1 MSPQEINFVKL
12 ENEKLRQYIH
22 LFELEVEFRQR
33 IFEIKENY
41 SNPDDANR
49 IVNPIINRLEK
60 IASEKTILK
69 KELRLK

>member
-1 MSPQEINFVKL
+1 MSAQEINFIKL

-22 LFELEVEFRQR
+22 LFELEIEFRQR
-33 IFEIKENY
+33 ILEIKGNF

-49 IVNPIINRLEK
+49 IINPIINRLEK
-60 IASEKTILK
+60 IISEKTILK